1 MIIDHIRN
9 LEEFKNLYETRPM
22 NDNLYT
28 FEHIVNNPNLFCFYD
43 ENDGKLLAFLFLNE
57 DKDGNLYMSG
67 ASVPKN
73 MSDNINGILKICNAV
88 DRDMYAETDKKPAI
102 VLLKKCG
109 FKEIKKN
116 IYVRYKNGKK

>member
-43 ENDGKLLAFLFLNE
+43 EKDGKLLAFLFLNE
-57 DKDGNLYMSG
+57 DNDGNLYMSG

-73 MSDNINGILKICNAV
+73 MSDNISGILKICNAI
-88 DRDMYAETDKKPAI
+88 DKDMYAETEKKEAI
-102 VLLKKCG
+102 FLLRKCG
-109 FKEIKKN
+109 FKKISDNKL
-116 IYVRYKNGKK
+116 VRYKNG